1 VSKQWNP
8 RKPTVELRPSRIRRD
23 PRLIQREE
31 KKVVPMSAEQ
41 EIWLG
46 VTGVVLFA
54 MAIAV
59 VTAGFSVVTAYDGG
73 AAGPKNVERFG
84 QCYNS
89 DISDCVIDGD
99 TVYVGGTKVQIAGM
113 NAPRIQGAQ
122 CEAERSRGID
132 SAIRLAEI
140 LNRGTVT
147 LGGAVHE
154 PDGRLRRKVE
164 VDGEDAA
171 AAMIDAGA
179 ARGPGS
185 EAAGWCSE

>member
-1 VSKQWNP
+1 MSKQWNP

-31 KKVVPMSAEQ
+31 KVTPISTEQ

-54 MAIAV
+54 MVIAL
-59 VTAGFSVVTAYDGG
+59 VTAGFSVVTGFDGG

-89 DISDCVIDGD
+89 DITDCVIDGD
-99 TVYVGGTKVQIAGM
+99 TIYLGGKKVQIAGM

-147 LGGAVHE
+147 LGVAAHE

-164 VDGEDAA
+164 VDGEDVG
-171 AAMIDAGA
+171 AAMFDAGA
-179 ARGPGS
+179 ARVLGS
-185 EAAGWCSE
+185 EAGWC